1 MTYSSIGKIFPLHG
15 EWFEVIGLAQGA
27 FICSSLD
34 DGRSWRFTFDE
45 VREALCQPTPLMT

>member
-1 MTYSSIGKIFPLHG
+1 MTHSSIGKIFPLHG
-15 EWFEVIGLAQGA
+15 EWFEVVGLAQGA

-45 VREALCQPTPLMT
+45 VREALNAA